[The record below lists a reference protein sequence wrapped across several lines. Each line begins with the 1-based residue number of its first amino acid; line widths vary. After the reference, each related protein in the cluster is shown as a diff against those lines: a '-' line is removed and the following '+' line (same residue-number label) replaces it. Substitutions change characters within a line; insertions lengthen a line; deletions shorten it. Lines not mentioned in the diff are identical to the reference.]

1 MNITS
6 TRKTYKVYMDWQR
19 KKERK
24 KNEENNAE
32 KKKKY
37 STWAVPSFGLW
48 LAKSLLG

>member
-32 KKKKY
+32 KKEKIQHMGCAIL
-37 STWAVPSFGLW
+37 WA
-48 LAKSLLG
+48 LAG

>member
-19 KKERK
+19 KKKRK
-24 KNEENNAE
+24 KMRRIMQKI
-32 KKKKY
+32 KKKD

-48 LAKSLLG
+48 PAESLLG